1 MAPSPNPQQ
10 PSKAA
15 RSSKNSSGNGLQSLV
30 KAEKLTQM
38 AFILP
43 VSLLVG
49 WLMGAA
55 LDKWFHQHWIY
66 MVGIGMG
73 LVSGFVQ
80 LIRMASFPATFAA
93 TAPDPPAPRGIGFA
107 DDLDEQDQ
115 DRDERVQ
122 GAGKGSDWNN

>member
-55 LDKWFHQHWIY
+55 LDKWF
-66 MVGIGMG
+66 
-73 LVSGFVQ
+73 
-80 LIRMASFPATFAA
+80 
-93 TAPDPPAPRGIGFA
+93 
-107 DDLDEQDQ
+107 Q